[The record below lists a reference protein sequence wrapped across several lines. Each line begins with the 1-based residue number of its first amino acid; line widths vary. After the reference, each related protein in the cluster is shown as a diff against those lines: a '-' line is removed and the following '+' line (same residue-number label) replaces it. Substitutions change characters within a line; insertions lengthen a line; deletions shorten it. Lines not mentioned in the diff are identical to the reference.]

1 MSQLQGQAGELS
13 FTVQIVR
20 KDTGQVEQHQLVGR
34 ITADQAEALGLHPST
49 DTDTDREDHT
59 HGRHP

>member
-13 FTVQIVR
+13 FTVQIIR
-20 KDTGQVEQHQLVGR
+20 KATGQVEEHQLVGR
-34 ITADQAEALGLHPST
+34 ITGDQAEALGLQPPHI
-49 DTDTDREDHT
+49 DQQEDE